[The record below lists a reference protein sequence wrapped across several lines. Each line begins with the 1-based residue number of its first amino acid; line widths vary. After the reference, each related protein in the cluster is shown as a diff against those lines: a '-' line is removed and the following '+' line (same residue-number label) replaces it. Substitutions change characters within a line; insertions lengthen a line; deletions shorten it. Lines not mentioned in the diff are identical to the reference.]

1 MIKNVWR
8 LTSGRIAIAAL
19 SIILFLAVFGSLLSP
34 YAPNDTVGPQ
44 LAGPSSHFLLGTDYI
59 GRDVLS
65 RVLAGAG
72 LSVLGALLV
81 AAIALV
87 FGALPGVLSV
97 YLGRVFEW
105 VTLRVID
112 TLIALPFLVFAV
124 AMTALLGNGVFQ
136 ALFAV
141 GFLLAP
147 VFYRVARSATLS
159 VANSQYVEAAIL
171 SGASTWW
178 IVRKH
183 VWNKVAPP
191 IAISLSTTIG
201 LGLVVIASLTF
212 LSIGVSPPQA
222 TWGGLLATDLE
233 YIALQSW
240 APIVPIGLIL
250 IAVLACN
257 LFADAVR
264 DTAGESGR
272 QLLNAQAAKKADKKA
287 ARLGRGNSRAPA
299 PAGTAKSAPAPVP
312 GVSEPRV
319 TEGVS
324 PLADTGTDVTASAAQ
339 HAAGQPEVVL
349 DVRDLQIVNS
359 IDKAELVKDMGFSR
373 RRGQAL
379 GIVGESGSGKT
390 LTIRAV
396 LGILPKSLKQT
407 GDKVEILRRHTA
419 DFSKQ
424 DWLDVR
430 GNSISAV
437 FQDPGSYL
445 NPSIWL
451 GRQVSEVLRV
461 KKKLSRAAA
470 KAETLRLFEAVHLR
484 EPHLVY
490 EQYVHELSGGMLQ
503 RVLIA
508 AAIALGPD
516 ILIADEA
523 TTALDVTVQAEILDL
538 LQELQE
544 TQGLSLVVIS
554 HDLAV
559 IAQLSDEV
567 LVMRSGTV
575 IEHGPAR
582 QVLHNPQH
590 AYTQLLITEHERFG
604 LDRFLNS
611 DLGETSLV

>member
-8 LTSGRIAIAAL
+8 LNSGRIAIVLL
-19 SIILFLAVFGSLLSP
+19 SVILFLAVFGSLLSP

-65 RVLAGAG
+65 RMLTGAQ
-72 LSVLGALLV
+72 LSVLGSLLV

-105 VTLRVID
+105 ISLRVID

-147 VFYRVARSATLS
+147 VFYRVSRSATLF

-178 IVRKH
+178 VVRKH
-183 VWNKVAPP
+183 VWNKVTPP
-191 IAISLSTTIG
+191 IAISLATTVG
-201 LGLVVIASLTF
+201 LGLVVISSLTF
-212 LSIGVSPPQA
+212 LGIGVSPPQA
-222 TWGGLLATDLE
+222 TWGGILATDLQ
-233 YIALQSW
+233 YLALQPW
-240 APIVPIGLIL
+240 APIVPIVLIL
-250 IAVLACN
+250 VAVLACN
-257 LFADAVR
+257 LLADAVR
-264 DTAGESGR
+264 DTAGEAGR
-272 QLLNAQAAKKADKKA
+272 QLLSAQAANKTDKRA
-287 ARLGRGNSRAPA
+287 ARFERRS
-299 PAGTAKSAPAPVP
+299 APVP
-312 GVSEPRV
+312 AEPGPANITPALVPGTSEP
-319 TEGVS
+319 GAGDGGS
-324 PLADTGTDVTASAAQ
+324 AADATADQTASAVPDTG
-339 HAAGQPEVVL
+339 GQPEIVL
-349 DVRDLQIVNS
+349 DVQDLRIENS
-359 IDKAELVKDMGFSR
+359 VTHADLVQGLSFSL
-373 RRGQAL
+373 RRGQTL

-396 LGILPKSLKQT
+396 LGILPKQLKQSGGT
-407 GDKVEILRRHTA
+407 VAILGRRTA

-424 DWLDVR
+424 DWVDIR
-430 GNSISAV
+430 GNNVSAV

-451 GRQVSEVLRV
+451 GKQVSEVLRV
-461 KKKLSRAAA
+461 KKKLSRAEAR
-470 KAETLRLFEAVHLR
+470 AETLRLFEAVHLR

-538 LQELQE
+538 LQELRE
-544 TQGLSLVVIS
+544 TQGLSIVLIS

-559 IAQLSDEV
+559 IAQLSDQV

-575 IEHGPAR
+575 IEQGPAS
-582 QVLHNPQH
+582 QVMYHPTH
-590 AYTQLLITEHERFG
+590 EYTQLLITEHKRFG
-604 LDRFLNS
+604 LDRYLDS
-611 DLGETSLV
+611 DLQEASVG